1 MRSAAVQGLSA
12 RGAAAARA
20 DQAQAAAPPPSGALR
35 VLHVSKSAAEF
46 SYHESLIRQLC
57 ARGHAVHALFD
68 RGYSEQ
74 RSDRAVRTFAE
85 QTGGFSTGWAI
96 RPGSW
101 QRRAATALHEMATL
115 SSYLQRTEQSPFY
128 LERFENGMSPWL
140 RRVAKQ
146 ARIRA
151 LLHRPSTPVR
161 LRRMLDRVPADPDV
175 LRYLRAFRPDVV
187 IASPANMRHSFEAEY
202 LRAAQRLEIPTA
214 IPVFSWDNLT
224 TKSLFPVVP
233 DLLLTWS
240 EAQLREAS
248 EIHHVPGERVAV
260 TGAPLFDRWSDERLG
275 RRSREEFCARVGL
288 DPHRPFVC
296 YLGSTA
302 GIAQDE
308 TWVVHELSE
317 AIRTHPSERVRGLG
331 ILVRPHPLHT
341 AVYEELR
348 DPGVQVWPRGG
359 DMPDSLDALQDFH
372 DTLRFSVAAIGINTT
387 GMLDAVVV
395 DRPCI
400 AVMAERYRRT
410 QEQALHFQHL
420 RRGGVLEEV
429 DAPAG
434 CLEVVVALLDGDD
447 RRAEQRRRFVQQF
460 IRPDGPHAPA
470 GAAAAAAVEA
480 LVERRVRNRAAQS

>member
-1 MRSAAVQGLSA
+1 MRSTVQSPPAQDAAT
-12 RGAAAARA
+12 ARA
-20 DQAQAAAPPPSGALR
+20 DQDVAAAPPRPGALR

-46 SYHESLIRQLC
+46 GYHESLIRQLC
-57 ARGHAVHALFD
+57 ERGHAVHALFD

-74 RSDRAVRTFAE
+74 RSDRALRAFAE
-85 QTGGFSTGWAI
+85 RTEGFSTGWAI
-96 RPGSW
+96 RPRSW

-140 RRVAKQ
+140 RRVAG
-146 ARIRA
+146 RA
-151 LLHRPSTPVR
+151 PLRGLLHRRSTPGR
-161 LRRMLDRVPADPDV
+161 LRRMLDRVPVDPAI

-233 DLLLTWS
+233 DLLLAWS
-240 EAQLREAS
+240 EAHRQEAA
-248 EIHHVPGERVAV
+248 EIHHVPPERVAV

-308 TWVVHELSE
+308 TWVVRELSG
-317 AIRTHPSERVRGLG
+317 AVDTHPNERIRGLQ

-341 AVYEELR
+341 SVYEELR
-348 DPGVQVWPRGG
+348 DPAVRVWPRGG

-372 DTLRFSVAAIGINTT
+372 DTLRFAVAAIGINTT

-395 DRPCI
+395 DRPCV

-434 CLEVVVALLDGDD
+434 CLEVVLALLDGDD
-447 RRAEQRRRFVQQF
+447 RRAEQRRRFVREF
-460 IRPDGPHAPA
+460 IRPDGPQALA
-470 GAAAAAAVEA
+470 GAATAAAVEA